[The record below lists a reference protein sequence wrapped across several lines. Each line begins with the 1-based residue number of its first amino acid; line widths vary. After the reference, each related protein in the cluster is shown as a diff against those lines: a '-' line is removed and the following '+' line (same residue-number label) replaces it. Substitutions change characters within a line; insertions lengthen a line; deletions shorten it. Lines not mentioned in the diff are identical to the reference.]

1 MGSDKELKNE
11 RGKKME
17 INKDSQESIAYR
29 KAMRENY
36 LNEKRVQL
44 IKELKERDRRIFWSP
59 QTFVK

>member
-1 MGSDKELKNE
+1 MK
-11 RGKKME
+11 

-36 LNEKRVQL
+36 LNEKRIQL

-59 QTFVK
+59 QTFIK